1 MIRNYTSGT
10 PVDRSVNFIEKKLVE
25 AGARHIAKQYDNG
38 ALCAIVFSL
47 ERPGA
52 KPFPIKLPA
61 NVGQCERILLARVKR
76 PRKSTGQKVR
86 DQAERTAWK
95 LLADWVDI
103 QVAMIKL
110 GQVEALEIFLPYM
123 FNSFSG
129 TTFYQE
135 LKASNFKALSF
146 TPE

>member
-10 PVDRSVNFIEKKLVE
+10 PVDRSVSFIEKKLVE
-25 AGARHIAKQYDNG
+25 AGARHIAKQYNDG
-38 ALCAIVFSL
+38 TLCAIVFSL
-47 ERPGA
+47 EHPGA

-61 NVGQCERILLARVKR
+61 NVEACEHILLARVRR
-76 PRKSTGQKVR
+76 PRKGTPQKVR
-86 DQAERTAWK
+86 EQAERTAWK
-95 LLADWVDI
+95 LLADWVDV

-135 LKASNFKALSF
+135 LKASGFKALPF